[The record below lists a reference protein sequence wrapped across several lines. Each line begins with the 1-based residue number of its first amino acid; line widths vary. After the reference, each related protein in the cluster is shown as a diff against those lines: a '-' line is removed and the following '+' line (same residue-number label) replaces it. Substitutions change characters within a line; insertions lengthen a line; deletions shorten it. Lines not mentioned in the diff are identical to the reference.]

1 MQNKNGVKM
10 QNKNVEM
17 KSLLRT
23 ILEEAKKN
31 KVMFRYSA
39 LNHYE
44 WGNFDDIDDWSYD
57 IDRVIEVIKG
67 WDCLHDI
74 QFLKAN
80 KVMKDNKKVI
90 NIKTIKEKLESESYG
105 YKVGNQSITYSAD
118 CEFEQFSITI
128 REGYDA
134 YQLEEDES
142 TSILLSSD
150 GFLCWE
156 AYDTLLDCFQDYS
169 VSLDS
174 LFKKTSINEIMDN
187 WLEKFK
193 LFEKGLL

>member
-1 MQNKNGVKM
+1 M

-44 WGNFDDIDDWSYD
+44 WENFDYIDDWSYD
-57 IDRVIEVIKG
+57 MDRVIEVIKG
-67 WDCLHDI
+67 WDCLHEI
-74 QFLKAN
+74 QFLKSN
-80 KVMKDNKKVI
+80 KVMKDNKKVV
-90 NIKTIKEKLESESYG
+90 NIKTIKERLEYLG

-128 REGYDA
+128 GEGYDA
-134 YQLEEDES
+134 YQLDEDES
-142 TSILLSSD
+142 SSILLRGE
-150 GFLCWE
+150 GFLRWE
-156 AYDTLLDCFQDYS
+156 AYSTLLDCFQDYS

-174 LFKKTSINEIMDN
+174 LFKKTSLDEIMDN
-187 WLEKFK
+187 WIKKFK